1 MVVCKEVEEFKFAF
15 RMGKQTPP
23 LPCAKVIVAML
34 FERESFECLFGN
46 LSSNLVWVNIQL
58 AVLSVSLQPDFALTC
73 GMVKQKDR
81 ERKDLVSLVAFLE
94 PNRKLHE
101 KGLLRTPK

>member
-1 MVVCKEVEEFKFAF
+1 
-15 RMGKQTPP
+15 
-23 LPCAKVIVAML
+23 ML

-58 AVLSVSLQPDFALTC
+58 AVLSVSLQPDFALTFE
-73 GMVKQKDR
+73 MVKQKDG
-81 ERKDLVSLVAFLE
+81 ERKDLVSLVASPE